1 LNSKRVIEVIDGHK
15 LVIKTKVEGRKSQLF
30 KFDVKSR
37 TIKTVAHKGK
47 SIDMQDKEECCE
59 DSGSLDHI

>member
-1 LNSKRVIEVIDGHK
+1 MVDGHK
-15 LVIKTKVEGRKSQLF
+15 LVIRTKAEGKKTQLF

-37 TIKTVAHKGK
+37 TIKTEAIKGK